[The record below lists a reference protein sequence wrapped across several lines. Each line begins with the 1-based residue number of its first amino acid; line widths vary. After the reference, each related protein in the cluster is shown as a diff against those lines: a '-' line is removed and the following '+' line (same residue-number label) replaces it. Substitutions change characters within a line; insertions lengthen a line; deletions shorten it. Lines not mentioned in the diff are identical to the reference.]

1 MFSGAKINSTEVSG
15 SSGLRF
21 WVPTPGLFLPPL
33 LGRLSSSPC
42 VFTLPLKQCFCLMK
56 VLKDF
61 SSVGVV
67 AELWGVSSLGLA
79 AWTWRANWN
88 SAWCL
93 SREGHSSSLKGEIC
107 LRFAQTFSWR
117 ISTLILGWIRAASY
131 IRGKK
136 NRVTKAL
143 SLFGSRSD

>member
-1 MFSGAKINSTEVSG
+1 MEAARDNMFSGAKINSTEVSG

-21 WVPTPGLFLPPL
+21 CGPHPRPLPSPLFVI
-33 LGRLSSSPC
+33 LSSSSR

-61 SSVGVV
+61 SVGVV

-107 LRFAQTFSWR
+107 LRFAQTFF
-117 ISTLILGWIRAASY
+117 LE
-131 IRGKK
+131 
-136 NRVTKAL
+136 NFN
-143 SLFGSRSD
+143 FGTRMDPCCKLHKGQEESCHQGP